1 MWGKSGSQ
9 VMFKNAVCQ
18 SDSVFSCQYLING
31 LTSYSDFFI
40 HEIE

>member
-9 VMFKNAVCQ
+9 VMIKNAVGQ

-31 LTSYSDFFI
+31 LTSHSDFFR
-40 HEIE
+40 HEIQ